1 MATFGQG
8 INPQLGAIDYSPILK
23 GSVAGAEMAAKGG
36 QMIGQGLA
44 NLGQEIGQ
52 GVQKYFK
59 EQEENTGMM
68 GNLTATSPKTLIEAS
83 KDPRIAKAL
92 EGLKVGKSPKREDL
106 LYATAKIANLEKN
119 EIREFQRF
127 QQDTEIARVAEEKR
141 IRAALPQLLRP
152 VTDAEKM
159 LQAGVSFADLGKAS
173 KDVFKEVP
181 VGAME
186 FLKRGMEQGIPVAIL
201 APVAN
206 QITEQ
211 SKVDAAIAAG
221 PKPTTAMQNAQGVV
235 EAEIAAGLYP
245 PDSFQAKERYAAI
258 LATGGREVGESY
270 AAGPI
275 MADNVSGANATPTV
289 RANRGKY
296 RGQIGTVGKDGTFTP
311 IDLSKFSPVSPG
323 DVNAFLGA
331 PEFQKLSDT
340 LIAQENSI
348 KQLKRYSDG
357 VGTLSTGIDKAATAV
372 SALIKTSITK
382 QPLSEDEKTLGLSV
396 ARQQGLLGAFKGVI
410 LGGGVLTEQDAMR
423 ILERFGGDIQS
434 IFTNPEIVKQA
445 INEVLQDKM
454 NEYQQTYNVYSQG
467 VIGRYGKTGY
477 PQRSLVSIEEKPTAP
492 QLPIPAGSSFDYSP
506 DKGLT
511 PTQ

>member
-23 GSVAGAEMAAKGG
+23 GSLAGAAMAAKGG
-36 QMIGQGLA
+36 EYMGQGIANIGQAVGK
-44 NLGQEIGQ
+44 GIES
-52 GVQKYFK
+52 YFK
-59 EQEENTGMM
+59 
-68 GNLTATSPKTLIEAS
+68 
-83 KDPRIAKAL
+83 
-92 EGLKVGKSPKREDL
+92 
-106 LYATAKIANLEKN
+106 
-119 EIREFQRF
+119 
-127 QQDTEIARVAEEKR
+127 QQDEMKMQLGEINAIVKADPAALKNLPAGFLDDSAAGKIKPAAVQAAFASVAMGQKMKDRAFEAFKQKTEMDRVAEEKR

-152 VTDAEKM
+152 VTEAEKM
-159 LQAGVSFADLGKAS
+159 LQAGVSFSDLGKAS

-186 FLKRGMEQGIPVAIL
+186 FLKRGMAQGIPVTIL
-201 APVAN
+201 APIAN

-211 SKVDAAIAAG
+211 SKVDAVTAAG
-221 PKPTTAMQNAQGVV
+221 PKPTTAMHNAQGVV

-245 PDSFQAKERYAAI
+245 PDSSQAKERYAAI
-258 LATGGREVGESY
+258 LATGGHEVGESY

-289 RANRGKY
+289 RAVRGKY

-311 IDLSKFSPVSPG
+311 TDLSKLSPVSPG
-323 DVNAFLGA
+323 DVNAFLDA
-331 PEFQKLSDT
+331 PSFQKLSDA

-423 ILERFGGDIQS
+423 ILQRFGGDIES
-434 IFTNPEIVKQA
+434 VFTNPEIVKQA

-454 NEYQQTYNVYSQG
+454 NEYKQTYNVYSQG

-492 QLPIPAGSSFDYSP
+492 PLPIPAGSSFDYSP